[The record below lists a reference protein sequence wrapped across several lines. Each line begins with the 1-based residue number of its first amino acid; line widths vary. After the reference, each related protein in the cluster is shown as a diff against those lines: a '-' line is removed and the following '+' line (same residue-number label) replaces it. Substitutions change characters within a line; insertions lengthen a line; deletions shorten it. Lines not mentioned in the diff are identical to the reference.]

1 MARVYDWLEVQTRR
15 PFLLQIH
22 GHVHS
27 AFGRSGRHL
36 NVASGGVARAMIVNL
51 TTLESI
57 VAGPD

>member
-1 MARVYDWLEVQTRR
+1 
-15 PFLLQIH
+15 
-22 GHVHS
+22 VHS